1 MTAQIACYG
10 RLAADPRPHET
21 SSGKPMAS
29 ARLAVEIEARTDG
42 ESGAETWWLSVLAFG
57 RTAESLMRHAEGEP
71 MSVSG
76 RLQSQRWT
84 DRATGE
90 RREGWQC
97 IADAIVSAR
106 SVRPGGCRRSR
117 EGDCLDPGARP
128 VRMALVAFLAPVE
141 AMMPVTVP
149 STTSAAYGRRVA
161 PVDRLPRTCLRAAIL
176 TRHSTT
182 RYGSSTSVSRLR
194 RDHDETD

>member
-1 MTAQIACYG
+1 MTAQIACHG

-57 RTAESLMRHAEGEP
+57 RTVESLMRHAKGEP

-90 RREGWQC
+90 RRERLAVHRRCHRERAKRASWRLSALSRRGLPRPRRE
-97 IADAIVSAR
+97 AR
-106 SVRPGGCRRSR
+106 SDGPGG
-117 EGDCLDPGARP
+117 
-128 VRMALVAFLAPVE
+128 
-141 AMMPVTVP
+141 
-149 STTSAAYGRRVA
+149 
-161 PVDRLPRTCLRAAIL
+161 
-176 TRHSTT
+176 
-182 RYGSSTSVSRLR
+182 
-194 RDHDETD
+194 

>member
-1 MTAQIACYG
+1 
-10 RLAADPRPHET
+10 
-21 SSGKPMAS
+21 MAS

-57 RTAESLMRHAEGEP
+57 RTAESLMRHAKGEP

-90 RREGWQC
+90 RREDWQC

-106 SVRPGGCRRSR
+106 SVRPGGCRRSGIICLTMQGPLNGR
-117 EGDCLDPGARP
+117 EGNKREKGWPSSCLAWT
-128 VRMALVAFLAPVE
+128 A
-141 AMMPVTVP
+141 
-149 STTSAAYGRRVA
+149 S
-161 PVDRLPRTCLRAAIL
+161 
-176 TRHSTT
+176 
-182 RYGSSTSVSRLR
+182 GSGTG
-194 RDHDETD
+194 T

>member
-57 RTAESLMRHAEGEP
+57 RTAESLMRHAKGEP
-71 MSVSG
+71 MSMSG

-117 EGDCLDPGARP
+117 EGDASTRREARSDGPGGVPGARRGDDARDRP
-128 VRMALVAFLAPVE
+128 EYHQRSVWPASGPGGPTAPDL
-141 AMMPVTVP
+141 PP
-149 STTSAAYGRRVA
+149 RSDSDA
-161 PVDRLPRTCLRAAIL
+161 PFDDPLRF
-176 TRHSTT
+176 
-182 RYGSSTSVSRLR
+182 
-194 RDHDETD
+194 